1 MPTMQKSK
9 RGGRPRSE
17 FRHAVMRAAHQLAAE
32 VGPFTRQDPA
42 ERLEGINLASPAD
55 CRLLRITTENM
66 RKGGDLVKVGE
77 RAVPGSFRPMNL
89 FMPGDGTPP
98 EKSRDRENRGE
109 ALAKMLALWGG

>member
-1 MPTMQKSK
+1 MQKLK
-9 RGGRPRSE
+9 RGGRPKSE
-17 FRHAVMRAAHQLAAE
+17 FRHAVMSTAQQLAAE
-32 VGPFTRQDPA
+32 LGPFTRHDLA

-66 RKGGDLVKVGE
+66 RKDGDLVKVGE
-77 RAVPGSFRPMNL
+77 RAVPGSCRPMNL
-89 FMPGDGTPP
+89 YMPGDGTAP